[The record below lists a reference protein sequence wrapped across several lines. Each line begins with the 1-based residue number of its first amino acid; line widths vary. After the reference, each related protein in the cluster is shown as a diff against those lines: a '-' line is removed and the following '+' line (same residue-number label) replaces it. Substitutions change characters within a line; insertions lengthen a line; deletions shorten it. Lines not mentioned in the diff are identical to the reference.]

1 MTREEIST
9 DEIAKPV
16 GPFSAAV
23 RADGFTFVSGQ
34 VAQDPATGA
43 LIDGDVSAQTEQV
56 FLNVSAVLAAA
67 GKTLDDVVRVGVYLT
82 DMADFAAVNAVYGE
96 VFSAPYPARTAIG
109 VAALPLGAA
118 VEVDVI
124 VG

>member
-1 MTREEIST
+1 MREQITT
-9 DEIAKPV
+9 DKIAKPV
-16 GPFSAAV
+16 GPFSAAI
-23 RADGFTFVSGQ
+23 RRDGLTFLSGQ

-43 LIDGDVSAQTEQV
+43 LVEGDITAQAEQV
-56 FLNVSAVLAAA
+56 FRNLIAVLEAA

-82 DMADFAAVNAVYGE
+82 DMNNFAAVNSVYGRFFTE
-96 VFSAPYPARTAIG
+96 PYPARTAIG

-118 VEVDVI
+118 VEIDAI